1 MRIRPIAR
9 GDLDEL
15 QALARETGV
24 GFTSLPD
31 NRDFLAAKIDSA
43 IAAFEE
49 RQPANRRN
57 YFFVLEEEASG
68 RLAGCCAIEGEVG
81 HEVPFYHY
89 RVGTLAHSSAQLDLH
104 RTIDTL
110 FLCSDHTGDAEVA
123 SLFLR
128 PEYRGGDRRQQRNG
142 ALLSMMRWLFMAE
155 FRDRFPD
162 KVLAEMRGVFN
173 ERGRSPFWDCLGA
186 NFFPMD
192 FDEADR
198 LTGLGQKSFIGELM
212 PKYPIYTPFLSEA
225 ARRCPCSS
233 SRGCAGRAI
242 STSSTAAPPWR
253 PTSMTCAPCVAPAAV
268 ASRWPP
274 GGMRRPSA
282 RAGLPPPPAWRTS
295 APPGWGAAPTRKGGY
310 VSRPRRRRAWR
321 WPPVTS
327 CASWTPRSKVMKARR
342 ELLIGSAWQA
352 GEGERLTRHD
362 PVSHER
368 LWEGRGASPGQVATA
383 VEAARDAFPRWAA
396 APLADRQALVERFR
410 EVLECHREDL
420 ATAIAHETGKPLRSE
435 ER

>member
-225 ARRCPCSS
+225 ARACIGRVHEQTRPALAMLKQQGLRWEGYIDIFDGGPTVEAYIDDVRAVRRSRRC
-233 SRGCAGRAI
+233 RI
-242 STSSTAAPPWR
+242 E
-253 PTSMTCAPCVAPAAV
+253 V
-268 ASRWPP
+268 AS
-274 GGMRRPSA
+274 GGDE
-282 RAGLPPPPAWRTS
+282 
-295 APPGWGAAPTRKGGY
+295 AAE
-310 VSRPRRRRAWR
+310 RPRWLAATTRMANFRA
-321 WPPVTS
+321 
-327 CASWTPRSKVMKARR
+327 
-342 ELLIGSAWQA
+342 AWV
-352 GEGERLTRHD
+352 GRGPDEEGGIRLT
-362 PVSHER
+362 P
-368 LWEGRGASPGQVATA
+368 A
-383 VEAARDAFPRWAA
+383 EAAR
-396 APLADRQALVERFR
+396 L
-410 EVLECHREDL
+410 EVATGDL
-420 ATAIAHETGKPLRSE
+420 LRVLDTE
-435 ER
+435 E